1 MYRTVFSVVMTLA
14 VSIFASLN
22 AFAAEPQEAPTHRF
36 CFTCHGTDGMGSEGI
51 QAPRLAGME
60 SWYLKRQLELFRAG
74 GRGVHPMDIEGM
86 EMQPM
91 AAILTDEQIDDVV
104 QWAASWKYVP
114 AAPTLT
120 TGNAERGKQLFQAC
134 VMCHGDQAQGNQAM
148 NAPALQG
155 QNDWYLVTQL
165 KNFKAGYR
173 GGNPL
178 DAFGAPMRAMTA
190 GLADEQAIHD
200 VVSYINTLGR

>member
-1 MYRTVFSVVMTLA
+1 MKHYRVVGITTMIAAALLSVSAL
-14 VSIFASLN
+14 
-22 AFAAEPQEAPTHRF
+22 AAEERIEMGDRF
-36 CFTCHGTDGMGSEGI
+36 CQTCHGTDGIGNEGI

-60 SWYLKRQLELFRAG
+60 PWYLKRQLELFRDG
-74 GRGVHPMDIEGM
+74 LRGKHPEDIEGM

-91 AAILTDEQIDDVV
+91 AEILDDKGIEDVV
-104 QWAASWKYVP
+104 AWAASWEYVP
-114 AAPTLT
+114 AEPTLSGDVQNGRALYRT
-120 TGNAERGKQLFQAC
+120 CAS
-134 VMCHGDQAQGNQAM
+134 CHGDQAQGNEGM

-173 GGNPL
+173 GNEPQDG
-178 DAFGAPMRAMTA
+178 FGTQMRAMA
-190 GLADEQAIHD
+190 QMLPDEKAIID

>member
-1 MYRTVFSVVMTLA
+1 MKQLKTMLAMVVLA
-14 VSIFASLN
+14 
-22 AFAAEPQEAPTHRF
+22 AAAGHGAHAAVENVEMDDRF
-36 CFTCHGTDGMGSEGI
+36 CMTCHGVDGIGNEGI

-60 SWYLKRQLELFRAG
+60 PWYLKRQLEIFRDG
-74 GRGVHPMDIEGM
+74 IRGKHPQDLEGM

-91 AAILTDEQIDDVV
+91 AAILTDESITDIVDWVGSWEYQ
-104 QWAASWKYVP
+104 AAE
-114 AAPTLT
+114 PTLT
-120 TGNAERGKQLFQAC
+120 GDVIKGRNFYQTC
-134 VMCHGDQAQGNQAM
+134 ISCHGDQAQGNQAM

-173 GGNPL
+173 GADPEDRYGMQ
-178 DAFGAPMRAMTA
+178 MRAMS
-190 GLADEQAIHD
+190 GMLPDDQAIID

>member
-1 MYRTVFSVVMTLA
+1 MLRKVVSMAFACSMTV
-14 VSIFASLN
+14 IASMG
-22 AFAAEPQEAPTHRF
+22 AIAAEPHEPVTHRF
-36 CFTCHGTDGMGSEGI
+36 CFTCHGTDGIGSEGI
-51 QAPRLAGME
+51 QGPRLAGME

-91 AAILTDEQIDDVV
+91 AEILSDEEIDDIVE
-104 QWAASWKYVP
+104 WAGTWEYVP
-114 AAPTLT
+114 AEPTIAG
-120 TGNAERGKQLFQAC
+120 GNVERGRQLYQAC
-134 VMCHGDQAQGNQAM
+134 AMCHGDQAQGNQAM

-155 QNDWYLVTQL
+155 QNDWYMVTQL

-173 GGNPL
+173 GDNPL
-178 DAFGAPMRAMTA
+178 DAFGAPMRAMTS
-190 GLADEQAIHD
+190 GLTDEQAIID

>member
-1 MYRTVFSVVMTLA
+1 MFRKVIPVVLAFSVA
-14 VSIFASLN
+14 VIASMG
-22 AFAAEPQEAPTHRF
+22 ASAAEPHEPVDHRF

-51 QAPRLAGME
+51 QGPRLAGME

-91 AAILTDEQIDDVV
+91 AAILTDEEIDDIV
-104 QWAASWKYVP
+104 QWASTWEYVP
-114 AAPTLT
+114 AEPTI
-120 TGNAERGKQLFQAC
+120 TGGDVQRGEQLYQAC

-173 GGNPL
+173 GANPL
-178 DAFGAPMRAMTA
+178 DTFGAPMRAMTS
-190 GLADEQAIHD
+190 GLADEQAIID

>member
-1 MYRTVFSVVMTLA
+1 MKQLKTMLAMVVLA
-14 VSIFASLN
+14 
-22 AFAAEPQEAPTHRF
+22 AAAGHGAYAAVETGEIDNRF
-36 CFTCHGTDGMGSEGI
+36 CMTCHGADGIGNEGI

-60 SWYLKRQLELFRAG
+60 PWYLKRQLELFRDG
-74 GRGVHPMDIEGM
+74 IRGKHPEDLEGM

-91 AAILTDEQIDDVV
+91 AAILTDSSITDIVDWVG
-104 QWAASWKYVP
+104 SWEYQP
-114 AAPTLT
+114 AEPTLT
-120 TGNAERGKQLFQAC
+120 GDNSKGRSLYQTC
-134 VMCHGDQAQGNQAM
+134 ISCHGDQAQGNQAM

-173 GGNPL
+173 GADPQDRYGMQ
-178 DAFGAPMRAMTA
+178 MRAMSA
-190 GLADEQAIHD
+190 MLPDEQAIID

>member
-1 MYRTVFSVVMTLA
+1 MMRKVLPVLA
-14 VSIFASLN
+14 VLTLTAVAS
-22 AFAAEPQEAPTHRF
+22 ASTWAAEPHEPVDHRF

-60 SWYLKRQLELFRAG
+60 PWYLKRQLELFREG
-74 GRGVHPMDIEGM
+74 GRGKHPSDIEGM

-91 AAILTDEQIDDVV
+91 AAILTDENIADIIDWVGT
-104 QWAASWKYVP
+104 WEYKP
-114 AAPTLT
+114 AEPTLT
-120 TGNAERGKQLFQAC
+120 GGNVERGRQLYQTC
-134 VMCHGDQAQGNQAM
+134 VMCHGDEAQGNEAM

-173 GGNPL
+173 GTDPK
-178 DAFGAPMRAMTA
+178 DVYGATMRAMTS
-190 GLADEQAIHD
+190 GLGDEQAIID